1 MESVHF
7 NPFGDCYIKLFKVV
21 SISPRKTAPRA
32 NLFGPRAR
40 TVPKATELDELW
52 TAPVLAYP
60 GSPGGF
66 SYGPVIIGGSH
77 EAH

>member
-1 MESVHF
+1 M
-7 NPFGDCYIKLFKVV
+7 V
-21 SISPRKTAPRA
+21 SHVPCISPRKTAPRA

-60 GSPGGF
+60 GSPGGL